1 MTGLEL
7 MALASAIQ
15 GGGKMLKGG
24 LDWLNAGSKISGE
37 EAERMRMLRERIN
50 SKVISDQDV
59 ARAEQFGTRR
69 ATSTMNQAVEA
80 SRGAL
85 AQQGLG
91 NSIISSQVGL
101 KESQNLA
108 DAQSTQAIQTRQSQA
123 QINKEASQ
131 RAEDQLSQMRMQL
144 ANRRKAQRQQGMS
157 EFVGGGMDLMTLG
170 AQQKMAGNDF
180 GLSAP
185 IDPINKKPATAT
197 RTPEQV
203 QKFLQGRSYINT
215 EPDVTPK
222 KKPGE

>member
-15 GGGKMLKGG
+15 AGGKMVKGG
-24 LDWLNAGSKISGE
+24 FDWLNAGSKISGA
-37 EAERMRMLRERIN
+37 EAERMRKLRERIN
-50 SKVISDQDV
+50 AKVISDQDV

-80 SRGAL
+80 GRGAL

-101 KESQNLA
+101 KEAQNLA

-131 RAEDQLSQMRMQL
+131 RAEDQLSAMRQQL
-144 ANRRKAQRQQGMS
+144 AERRKAQRQQGAS
-157 EFVGGGMDLMTLG
+157 DFISGGMDLITLG
-170 AQQKMAGNDF
+170 AQQKMAGGFTKSD
-180 GLSAP
+180 P
-185 IDPINKKPATAT
+185 IDPITIMK
-197 RTPEQV
+197 
-203 QKFLQGRSYINT
+203 
-215 EPDVTPK
+215 PK
-222 KKPGE
+222 KDGFKIPDYIAPEIKLPKSINDLESDTPSFG